1 MNFPY
6 GNIEA
11 IQEKRKIMNK
21 KGYGVVELVVILAVF
36 SVGYFVA
43 ANTISKEL
51 NVNYKETLYENK
63 IAAIESQAEIY
74 GKSNEEIFKDGN
86 SVYMTIAELAS
97 ANVVLY
103 DKEGVVTDPRDEEND
118 LNNLKVKITNENDL
132 VTAKVLS

>member
-1 MNFPY
+1 
-6 GNIEA
+6 
-11 IQEKRKIMNK
+11 MNK